1 MRIRPLTHLK
11 RLSECPGIGAGRWR
25 SARPWH
31 PSSGLISFLQ
41 YLKEFIAI
49 HLIVVK
55 LCLLYYPVQAAGHE
69 VILFLSEEDRELQE
83 GRGGGGEVGGWQ
95 GVHRVG
101 RWR

>member
-1 MRIRPLTHLK
+1 M
-11 RLSECPGIGAGRWR
+11 GAGRWR

-41 YLKEFIAI
+41 YLRKFIAT
-49 HLIVVK
+49 HLIVAI

-83 GRGGGGEVGGWQ
+83 GRGGGGEVGWWQ

-101 RWR
+101 GWR